1 MKKLELTDL
10 EAIELENA
18 LKANICE
25 LSSLIEAGVSP
36 VSRDAITNRIRIL
49 SNILKLL
56 VKEEEA

>member
-25 LSSLIEAGVSP
+25 LSGLIEAGVST

-56 VKEEEA
+56 VKEND

>member
-1 MKKLELTDL
+1 MKTLELTEL

-25 LSSLIEAGVSP
+25 LSSLIESGCSP
-36 VSRDAITNRIRIL
+36 VTRDAITNHIKML

-56 VKEEEA
+56 VKDGE

>member
-1 MKKLELTDL
+1 MKTLELTDL

-25 LSSLIEAGVSP
+25 LSGLIEAGVSP

-56 VKEEEA
+56 VKEGD

>member
-25 LSSLIEAGVSP
+25 LSGLIEACVSP
-36 VSRDAITNRIRIL
+36 VSRNAITNRIRIL

-56 VKEEEA
+56 VKEGD

>member
-1 MKKLELTDL
+1 MKELSLTEL

-25 LSSLIEAGVSP
+25 LSSLLEGGCSP
-36 VSRDAITNRIRIL
+36 VTRDAITSRIRIL

-56 VKEEEA
+56 VKEGD

>member
-1 MKKLELTDL
+1 MKELSLTEL

-25 LSSLIEAGVSP
+25 LSALIEAGVSP
-36 VSRDAITNRIRIL
+36 VSRDAIANRIRIL

-56 VKEEEA
+56 VKDGD

>member
-1 MKKLELTDL
+1 MKELVLTDL

-25 LSSLIEAGVSP
+25 LSSLLEAGVSP
-36 VSRDAITNRIRIL
+36 VSRDAITNRIRML

-56 VKEEEA
+56 EKKDGE